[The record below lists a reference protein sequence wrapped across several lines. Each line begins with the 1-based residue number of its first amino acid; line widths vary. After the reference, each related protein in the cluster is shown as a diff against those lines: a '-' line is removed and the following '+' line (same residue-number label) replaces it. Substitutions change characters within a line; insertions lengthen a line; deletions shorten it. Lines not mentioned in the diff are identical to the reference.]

1 MYCLKN
7 YRYYNYVL
15 FPCIIIRG
23 SVRNSYSSFLLD
35 LQMYFDKIAELTM
48 SRSDTPLFK
57 EALVSLSKDSG
68 LHPLVPYFSY
78 FIADEVVHCTVAFII
93 TYVVDWR
100 YLILCIPSQ
109 FQVTRSLSDLP
120 VLFALMRVV
129 QSLLRNPH
137 IHIEPYV
144 SGWA

>member
-1 MYCLKN
+1 
-7 YRYYNYVL
+7 
-15 FPCIIIRG
+15 
-23 SVRNSYSSFLLD
+23 VRNLYSSLLVD

-78 FIADEVVHCTVAFII
+78 FIADEVVHCTVAFMRI
-93 TYVVDWR
+93 TFGVD
-100 YLILCIPSQ
+100 YYHLILCIPTQ

-144 SGWA
+144 SG